1 MLRIIPHLY
10 KFSLFTIKYSPKTY
24 IKPVLIPKNMKYK
37 VTEVEKVNY
46 DTIRIR
52 MEGPK
57 LDFKPGQFIM
67 ISWPNQEEPDKP
79 IKRAYSVSSS
89 PTKDYLE
96 ISVREVKEG
105 FVSKELQNIKAGDNL
120 ELTGPFGPF
129 YFDETKDKDVI
140 MIGCGCGIMPFNSM
154 LSYISDKKLP
164 TKVKYFS
171 THQKAE
177 DITYRKEFEE
187 IEKNNPNIKLNFSI
201 TRDPDNTDQ
210 KLRKGR
216 IDKEY
221 LKENIGDIENKTF
234 LVCGT
239 VAFARA
245 MLEILKE
252 LGVSEENIKKS
263 AFG

>member
-1 MLRIIPHLY
+1 
-10 KFSLFTIKYSPKTY
+10 
-24 IKPVLIPKNMKYK
+24 MKYK

-67 ISWPNQEEPDKP
+67 ISYQDKEGKDV
-79 IKRAYSVSSS
+79 KRAYSISSS
-89 PTKDYLE
+89 PTKDYIE
-96 ISVREVKEG
+96 ISVREVKDG
-105 FVSKELQNIKAGDNL
+105 FVSKELQKIKVGHEL
-120 ELTGPFGPF
+120 ELTGPYDHF
-129 YFDETKDKDVI
+129 YFDGEKDVI

-154 LSYISDKKLP
+154 LSYISDKRLP

-187 IEKNNPNIKLNFSI
+187 IEKNNPNIKLYFNI
-201 TRDPDNTDQ
+201 TRDPDNKDP

-216 IDKEY
+216 IDKDY
-221 LKENIGDIENKTF
+221 LKENIKEIKDKTF

-239 VAFARA
+239 IAFAKA
-245 MLEILKE
+245 MVDILKE
-252 LGVSEENIKKS
+252 LGVKEENIKKS